1 MNSAASRLTLPA
13 SVESVAAFRDFVRSG
28 AVTADVPAE
37 ELEKLDLVLEEILMN
52 IARYAYVPETA
63 TAEGEARRLAEVA
76 FAPDGPGK
84 LYVEISDW
92 GNVFNPLDVEPPDF
106 SRGLAER
113 PIGGLGVFLVRS
125 LVSDIAYR
133 REGER
138 NILSFGFPATGEFP
152 ALGEFPAPGGFPGP
166 GA

>member
-1 MNSAASRLTLPA
+1 
-13 SVESVAAFRDFVRSG
+13 VALFRNFVRSG
-28 AVTADVPAE
+28 AVAAEVPAD
-37 ELEKLDLVLEEILMN
+37 ELEKLDLVLEELLVN
-52 IARYAYVPETA
+52 IARYAYPA
-63 TAEGEARRLAEVA
+63 GDGAAEVA

-92 GNVFNPLDVEPPDF
+92 GNDFNPLDVEPPDF

-133 REGER
+133 RDTDR
-138 NILSFGFPATGEFP
+138 NVLSF
-152 ALGEFPAPGGFPGP
+152 GFPGP

>member
-1 MNSAASRLTLPA
+1 MDSAARRLTLPA
-13 SVESVAAFRDFVRSG
+13 SVESVASFRDFVRSG
-28 AVTADVPAE
+28 AIAAEVPAE

-52 IARYAYVPETA
+52 IARYAYVPEA
-63 TAEGEARRLAEVA
+63 GAAEVA

-84 LYVEISDW
+84 LYIEISDW
-92 GNVFNPLDVEPPDF
+92 GNSFNPLDVEPPDF

-133 REGER
+133 READR
-138 NILSFGFPATGEFP
+138 NIISFG
-152 ALGEFPAPGGFPGP
+152 FPAPGGFPAP
-166 GA
+166 AP

>member
-1 MNSAASRLTLPA
+1 MDSTAARLNLPA
-13 SVESVAAFRDFVRSG
+13 SVESVALFRNFVRSG
-28 AVTADVPAE
+28 AVTAEVPAD

-52 IARYAYVPETA
+52 IARYAYPSGNGA
-63 TAEGEARRLAEVA
+63 AEVA
-76 FAPDGPGK
+76 FAPAGAGK

-92 GNVFNPLDVEPPDF
+92 GNAFNPLDVEPPDF

-133 REGER
+133 REGDR
-138 NILSFGFPATGEFP
+138 NVLSFGFP
-152 ALGEFPAPGGFPGP
+152 GP
-166 GA
+166 GE

>member
-1 MNSAASRLTLPA
+1 MDSAAQRLTLPA
-13 SVESVAAFRDFVRSG
+13 SVESVALFRSFVRSG
-28 AVTADVPAE
+28 AVAAEVPAD
-37 ELEKLDLVLEEILMN
+37 ELEKLDLVLEEILVN
-52 IARYAYVPETA
+52 IARYAYQA
-63 TAEGEARRLAEVA
+63 GNGAAEVA

-92 GNVFNPLDVEPPDF
+92 GNDFNPLDVEPPDF

-133 REGER
+133 READR
-138 NILSFGFPATGEFP
+138 NVLSFGFP
-152 ALGEFPAPGGFPGP
+152 GP
-166 GA
+166 GE

>member
-1 MNSAASRLTLPA
+1 VAASR
-13 SVESVAAFRDFVRSG
+13 EFVRSG
-28 AVTADVPAE
+28 AVAAEVPAGD
-37 ELEKLDLVLEEILMN
+37 LETLDLVLEEILMN
-52 IARYAYVPETA
+52 IARYAYVADSGGA
-63 TAEGEARRLAEVA
+63 TDLSGLAEVA

-84 LYVEISDW
+84 LYVEIADW
-92 GNVFNPLDVEPPDF
+92 GNAFNPLDVEPPDF

-133 REGER
+133 READR
-138 NILSFGFPATGEFP
+138 NIMSFGFPAAG
-152 ALGEFPAPGGFPGP
+152 FPAPGGFSEP

>member
-1 MNSAASRLTLPA
+1 MDSAARRLTLPA
-13 SVESVAAFRDFVRSG
+13 SVESVALFRNFVRSG
-28 AVTADVPAE
+28 AVAAEVPAD
-37 ELEKLDLVLEEILMN
+37 ELEKLDLVLEELLVN
-52 IARYAYVPETA
+52 IARYAYPA
-63 TAEGEARRLAEVA
+63 GDGAAEVA

-92 GNVFNPLDVEPPDF
+92 GNDFNPLDVEPPDF

-133 REGER
+133 RDTDR
-138 NILSFGFPATGEFP
+138 NVLSF
-152 ALGEFPAPGGFPGP
+152 GFPGP

>member
-1 MNSAASRLTLPA
+1 MDSAARRLTLPA
-13 SVESVAAFRDFVRSG
+13 NVESVASFRDFVRSG
-28 AVTADVPAE
+28 AVAAEVPAD

-52 IARYAYVPETA
+52 IARYAYVPQ
-63 TAEGEARRLAEVA
+63 GGKAEVA

-84 LYVEISDW
+84 LQVEIADW
-92 GNVFNPLDVEPPDF
+92 GNPFNPLDVEPPDF

-133 REGER
+133 READR
-138 NILSFGFPATGEFP
+138 NILSFGFPAPGGFS
-152 ALGEFPAPGGFPGP
+152 APGGFPGS